1 MKEKQEVTGGPKVDN
16 LSKQIVELMDE
27 RKGEQAYDR
36 LYKKGKDKLRTNT
49 EKTMMQNAKSIREL
63 ESPGM
68 TLTREVSY
76 QNFTNGEHRRGKPTS
91 DALYA
96 LAVEKKN
103 NL

>member
-1 MKEKQEVTGGPKVDN
+1 
-16 LSKQIVELMDE
+16 MDE

-49 EKTMMQNAKSIREL
+49 EKAMMQNAKSIREL

-76 QNFTNGEHRRGKPTS
+76 QNFTNTNGEYRRGKPTS

-96 LAVEKKN
+96 LAVDKKM